1 MLEDSIFPQPR
12 KDLSHPSPGPHSSP
26 VQQQQKVTL
35 QRTQGGL
42 GRSEEQ
48 YSHGHLP
55 CSRELLLCTT
65 KERTIM
71 LGPHFPPPTLGP
83 SEGRPA
89 PCTFQI
95 PDGSYRCLALEAEE
109 SSSEDGQ
116 QGEVRL
122 ADLEEDVASR
132 HRASRGTPQL
142 SRASDVIQPSSCSRE
157 ARGGFQHGDRTS
169 HDWDVVRARKVMTV
183 SDGSSPGSRV
193 AQKPG
198 KLISLLPRVIES
210 PTGS

>member
-1 MLEDSIFPQPR
+1 
-12 KDLSHPSPGPHSSP
+12 
-26 VQQQQKVTL
+26 
-35 QRTQGGL
+35 
-42 GRSEEQ
+42 
-48 YSHGHLP
+48 
-55 CSRELLLCTT
+55 
-65 KERTIM
+65 M

-83 SEGRPA
+83 SEGRPS

-122 ADLEEDVASR
+122 ADLEEDAASR
-132 HRASRGTPQL
+132 HRASHATSQL
-142 SRASDVIQPSSCSRE
+142 SRASDIIQPSSCSRE
-157 ARGGFQHGDRTS
+157 ARGGFQHSDGTS
-169 HDWDVVRARKVMTV
+169 HDWAVVQARKVMTV
-183 SDGSSPGSRV
+183 SGNTSPRSRV

-198 KLISLLPRVIES
+198 KLISLLPRVIEN